1 MRTLNRHAWE
11 LGYTEYD
18 LRKLHAEG
26 MVSSA
31 HVESSDPDR
40 KVPVF
45 VKPERIGIV
54 LSGDPGRNQSKGFV
68 QNQSHG
74 YPTGKKI
81 RLPENWGSM
90 IKKKLSWSRSQF

>member
-1 MRTLNRHAWE
+1 
-11 LGYTEYD
+11 
-18 LRKLHAEG
+18 

-31 HVESSDPDR
+31 YVESDDLDR

-45 VKPERIGIV
+45 VKPEAIGIV
-54 LSGDPGRNQSKGFV
+54 LSGDPGRNQSKGYV

-81 RLPENWGSM
+81 QLPTNWDSM
-90 IKKKLSWSRSQF
+90 LRN